1 MALPG
6 SRKAAWWF
14 LAAPV
19 LVTVGACAAA
29 SAAPLPSPTPA
40 CTGIAPRFSCL
51 MQQRI
56 TAVEKYLAG
65 APGSISVLL
74 DDRATGAIW
83 GSANAT
89 REYPAASTMKLAVI
103 TDLLLRNQPGAAN
116 HIRLTA
122 TDRQEMYQ
130 ALYTSNDIDANDLWD
145 KYENGSFLQRIQ
157 AFGMTR
163 AEFTGSPPNWGYM
176 YCTAEDLDDLIN
188 YVLSKPPASIRD
200 YLVYRL
206 RHVSPIDQQWGV
218 WGAGP
223 ENMPGNKDGWEQD
236 AVGDDN
242 WWITNSVGFAV
253 PGPEYTLAMMYN
265 LYNYGGNGDAGF
277 YYGVNKL
284 TQIASILFQGHRTAA
299 PHPQPSAVP

>member
-6 SRKAAWWF
+6 SREAAQWF
-14 LAAPV
+14 LATLA
-19 LVTVGACAAA
+19 LVTVGAGAAA
-29 SAAPLPSPTPA
+29 SSPPSPSPTPT
-40 CTGIAPRFSCL
+40 CTGIAPRFSCR
-51 MQQRI
+51 MRQRI
-56 TAVEKYLAG
+56 TAVEKYLVG
-65 APGSISVLL
+65 SPGSIGVVL

-83 GSANAT
+83 RNANAT
-89 REYPAASTMKLAVI
+89 MEYPAASTMKLAMI
-103 TDLLLRNQPGAAN
+103 TDLLLRNQAAVG
-116 HIRLTA
+116 HIHLTA
-122 TDRQEMYQ
+122 TDRKEMYQ

-145 KYENGSFLQRIQ
+145 KYENGSFLRRIQ

-176 YCTAEDLDDLIN
+176 YCTAEDLDDLMN

-200 YLVYRL
+200 YLIYRL
-206 RHVSPIDQQWGV
+206 RHVSPLDQQWGV

-223 ENMPGNKDGWEQD
+223 ENQPGNKDGWEHPPAD
-236 AVGDDN
+236 GSY
-242 WWITNSVGFAV
+242 WWITNTVGFAV

-265 LYNYGGNGDAGF
+265 LYNYGGNGNAGF